1 MEVNSKT
8 MERTCT
14 IILVRHGQT
23 EWNRVERFRGHYD
36 IPLDETG
43 LKQGEAVAQRIAAQF
58 KPERVFTS
66 PLIRARKTAEIIAKK
81 VGIPVIIHRGII
93 DIDYGEWQG
102 LTPDEAK
109 ARFPHESA
117 LWYEHPEK
125 ASIPGGEN
133 LKEVQARAIKTVE
146 ELCKESIGK
155 EIVIVSHTVVIRLIL
170 LGILG
175 APLNRFWNLRQ
186 EPCAINLI
194 EYNKR
199 GFTISSI
206 NDTCHL
212 KS

>member
-1 MEVNSKT
+1 

-23 EWNRVERFRGHYD
+23 EWNRVERFRGRYD

-43 LKQGEAVAQRIAAQF
+43 VKQGEAVAERIAAQF

-66 PLIRARKTAEIIAKK
+66 PLIRAMKTAEIIAKK
-81 VGIPVIIHRGII
+81 AGIPIIIQRGII

-102 LTPDEAK
+102 LTPDEVK
-109 ARFPHESA
+109 ARFPHEST
-117 LWYEHPEK
+117 LWYGHPEK
-125 ASIPGGEN
+125 AFIPGGEN
-133 LKEVQARAIKTVE
+133 LKEVQARAIKTLE
-146 ELCKESIGK
+146 ELCKESNGT
-155 EIVIVSHTVVIRLIL
+155 EIVMVSHTVVIRLIL
-170 LGILG
+170 LGILE

-194 EYNKR
+194 EYNRR
-199 GFTISSI
+199 GFTISSM